1 MNPER
6 FNYLTPT
13 MPDNAPTHTLAN
25 FDAALKGARN
35 NVLTMASIAQQNLE
49 NAIRGLFTRN
59 SELCS
64 EAIAEDDEVN
74 SFERVID
81 REGFEILMRFNPVAS
96 DLREVL
102 AGMKVANNLERVSD
116 QAENIA
122 RRARK
127 ILKAPEV
134 PEIQQIEPIYEL
146 AISLL
151 KDSIRSYSEGNMELG
166 ISLFERDRELD
177 KVHRK
182 LIKELTKA
190 IERDPSSVK
199 TYLHL
204 IFIVRCLE
212 RIGDHAV
219 NIAED
224 AIFAE
229 KAADVRHL
237 RLEEAAEKAGVTPPS
252 SGDD

>member
-1 MNPER
+1 MTR
-6 FNYLTPT
+6 FKYLTFL
-13 MPDNAPTHTLAN
+13 MPENGLTHTLGN
-25 FDAALKGARN
+25 FENALKAARN

-49 NAIRGLFTRN
+49 YAIRGLLTRN
-59 SELCS
+59 PELCN

-74 SFERVID
+74 AYERVID
-81 REGFEILMRFNPVAS
+81 REGFEILMRFNPVAG

-116 QAENIA
+116 QAESIA
-122 RRARK
+122 RRSRK
-127 ILKAPEV
+127 VLKSAEV
-134 PEIQQIEPIYEL
+134 PEIQQIEALYEM

-151 KDSIRSYSEGNMELG
+151 KDAIRTFSEGDMELG
-166 ISLFERDRELD
+166 ISLFERDQELD
-177 KVHRK
+177 KAHRK

-190 IERDPSSVK
+190 IEREPSAVK

-212 RIGDHAV
+212 RVGDHAV

-237 RLEEAAEKAGVTPPS
+237 RLEEAAEKAGVAPPS
-252 SGDD
+252 STTES